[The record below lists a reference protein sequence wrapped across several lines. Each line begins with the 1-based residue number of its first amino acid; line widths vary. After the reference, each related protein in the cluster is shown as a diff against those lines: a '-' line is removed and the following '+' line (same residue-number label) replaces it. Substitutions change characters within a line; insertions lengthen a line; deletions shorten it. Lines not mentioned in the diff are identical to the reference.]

1 LRNPLSYIHAYEP
14 STVTNLDLNI
24 DNIDTQIEVFRAEEK
39 VRAAL
44 AEANYKDYLASV
56 NRKTAP

>member
-14 STVTNLDLNI
+14 SIVTNLDLNI

>member
-1 LRNPLSYIHAYEP
+1 
-14 STVTNLDLNI
+14 LNI